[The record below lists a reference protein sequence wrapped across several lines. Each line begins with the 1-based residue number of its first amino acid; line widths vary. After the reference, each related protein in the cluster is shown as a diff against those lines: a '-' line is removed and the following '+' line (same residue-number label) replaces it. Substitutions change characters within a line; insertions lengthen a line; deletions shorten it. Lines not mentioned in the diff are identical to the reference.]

1 MDKPSKHRNSS
12 EEKMNKYLI
21 YIMAIVAVT
30 GLVVG
35 SYGFVLF
42 QGQIAD
48 LESSNSELQSTLND
62 LQGTLTT
69 VEGQLDTIEGQIEEY
84 QETIEQQ
91 QAQINESMT
100 VTLVDS
106 MGNVVTL
113 TEPPERIV
121 SLAPSNTEILFA
133 IGAGDRVVGVT
144 KYCNYP
150 YNFTAWIEEGN
161 LTSVGGYSDISSEP
175 IVALEPDLILATSR
189 SIDAATNLINL
200 GYNVLV
206 IEGHTIEDI
215 FQDILLVGRA
225 TYKNAEASALV
236 KEMSA
241 RIDAVA
247 TQLADATT
255 TPKVYYELWYDPY
268 MTAGPDTFIDEVIT
282 LAGGENIFNDATES
296 WPSVSSETIIAKN
309 PDVIIFGDSYMSGSV
324 SATKDSI
331 SSRSGWNVISAVQ
344 NDALYSISDD
354 IINRN
359 GPRVVDAI
367 EAIAQ
372 MCHPDIFGEP

>member
-1 MDKPSKHRNSS
+1 MDKTIT
-12 EEKMNKYLI
+12 YVV
-21 YIMAIVAVT
+21 AIVAVVS
-30 GLVVG
+30 LIVG
-35 SYGFVLF
+35 TYGFVVF

-48 LESSNSELQSTLND
+48 LENSNATLENTISD

-69 VEGQLDTIEGQIEEY
+69 VEGQLDDIEGQIEDQ
-84 QETIEQQ
+84 QEIIEQQ

-133 IGAGDRVVGVT
+133 IGAGDNVVGVT
-144 KYCNYP
+144 DYCNYP
-150 YNFTAWIEEGN
+150 YNFTAWIEAGN
-161 LTSVGGYSDISSEP
+161 MTSIGSYWGPSSEP
-175 IVALEPDLILATSR
+175 IVELEPDLVLATSA
-189 SIDAATNLINL
+189 SNDAATTLRNL

-206 IEGHTIEDI
+206 IEGHTIGDI
-215 FQDILLVGRA
+215 FQEILLVGQA
-225 TYKNAEASALV
+225 TYKNTEASALV
-236 KEMSA
+236 NEMRG
-241 RIDAVA
+241 RIDAVTA
-247 TQLADATT
+247 QLADATT
-255 TPKVYYELWYDPY
+255 TPKVYYELWYEPLQ
-268 MTAGPDTFIDEVIT
+268 TAGPDTFIDEVIT
-282 LAGGENIFNDATES
+282 LAGGENIFKNATEP
-296 WPSVSSETIIAKN
+296 WPQVSSEAIIAEN
-309 PDVIIFGDSYMSGSV
+309 PDVIIFGDTYMSGSV
-324 SATKDSI
+324 SATKESI
-331 SSRSGWNVISAVQ
+331 SSRSGWDVITAVQ
-344 NDALYSISDD
+344 NDALYSIEDD